1 MIDLGRHIAVLLL
14 SNDCVIVP
22 NFGGFMAHR
31 IDAAYD
37 EADCNFVPPLRTL
50 GFNSKLRMNDSLLV
64 QSYIEAYDI
73 SYPEALRRIESEVVE
88 LKQHIA
94 NDGRYELSGIGQI
107 VLNDSGKYIFEP
119 CEAGVLTP
127 SLYGLGTFEMKA
139 VGRHRSKPKTGKNA
153 IFGEANQHT
162 ARLVSLLHEGK
173 DAKSARPARKESL
186 KVNMLRNVA
195 AACLLVVAFFL
206 FPSQISNQQ
215 SASVLQ
221 SNVETGLLKAMM
233 PQAVTIEPTAKTKTE
248 TEKTTAPESYYCLV
262 LASQVTQK
270 NAEIFV
276 KELNAKGIAARTL
289 QLKGQSN
296 KVVYGQFE
304 KEGDAYRELN
314 QLHSND
320 TFSQAWV
327 LHVKNK

>member
-1 MIDLGRHIAVLLL
+1 MIDLGRHIEVLLL

-94 NDGRYELSGIGQI
+94 NNGRYELSGIGQI
-107 VLNDSGKYIFEP
+107 VLNDNGKYIFEP

-139 VGRHRSKPKTGKNA
+139 VGRHKSKAKAKKSA
-153 IFGEANQHT
+153 LFGEANQHT
-162 ARLVSLLHEGK
+162 ARLINLLHEGK
-173 DAKSARPARKESL
+173 DAKSVKPTRKESL

-195 AACLLVVAFFL
+195 AACLLVIAFFL

-215 SASVLQ
+215 SGSVLQ
-221 SNVETGLLKAMM
+221 SNVETGLLKVMM
-233 PQAVTIEPTAKTKTE
+233 PQAVTIQPTVKTKTE
-248 TEKTTAPESYYCLV
+248 NTTTAESYYCLV
-262 LASQVTQK
+262 LASQVTQN
-270 NAEIFV
+270 NAEIFA

-289 QLKGQSN
+289 QIKGQSN

-304 KEGDAYRELN
+304 KKSDAYRALN
-314 QLHSND
+314 QLRSNN

>member
-1 MIDLGRHIAVLLL
+1 MIDLGRHIEVLLL

-139 VGRHRSKPKTGKNA
+139 VGRHKSKAKAKKSA
-153 IFGEANQHT
+153 LFGEANQHT
-162 ARLVSLLHEGK
+162 ARLVNLLHEGK
-173 DAKSARPARKESL
+173 DAKSVRPTRKESL

-215 SASVLQ
+215 SGSVLQ
-221 SNVETGLLKAMM
+221 SNVETGLLKVMM
-233 PQAVTIEPTAKTKTE
+233 PQAVTIQPTVKTKTE
-248 TEKTTAPESYYCLV
+248 NTTTAESYYCLV
-262 LASQVTQK
+262 LASQVTQN
-270 NAEIFV
+270 NAEIFA

-304 KEGDAYRELN
+304 KESDAYRALN
-314 QLHSND
+314 QLRSNN

>member
-1 MIDLGRHIAVLLL
+1 MIDLGRHIEVLLL

-139 VGRHRSKPKTGKNA
+139 VGRHKSKAKAKKSA
-153 IFGEANQHT
+153 LFGEANQHT
-162 ARLVSLLHEGK
+162 ARLVNLLHEGK
-173 DAKSARPARKESL
+173 DGKSVRPTRKEGL

-215 SASVLQ
+215 SGSVLQ
-221 SNVETGLLKAMM
+221 SNVETGLLKVMM
-233 PQAVTIEPTAKTKTE
+233 PQAVTIQPTVKTKTE
-248 TEKTTAPESYYCLV
+248 NTTTAESYYCLV
-262 LASQVTQK
+262 LASQVTQN
-270 NAEIFV
+270 NAEIFA

-304 KEGDAYRELN
+304 KESDAFRALN
-314 QLHSND
+314 QLRSNN